1 MTNNEN
7 LAKNKPIGIFDS
19 GIGGLTVVKEVSRRM
34 PQETLCYFGDT
45 ARVPYGT
52 KSADTVKRYCVE
64 ITRFLHSHDAKLVIV
79 ACNTASSVALEEIRN
94 AFPGPVIGV
103 VEPGVRAAIKATKR
117 GRIGVIGTKSTIN
130 SGAYQKKL
138 LELDRSLHIAAA
150 PCPLFVPLAEE
161 GWIDDP
167 ITLEAAKRYLTPL
180 RKENVDV
187 LILGCTHFPLL
198 ENTIRQAI
206 GEDATLINSAE
217 EVSKEV
223 EAILAEKDLCCPQ
236 KAYKDLFYASDDI
249 GGFEKLYHRICGEGN
264 VTFVE
269 APSDFFSI
277 VQEVRRFRGKIFA
290 DVIQWF
296 EPLPPRP
303 INQ

>member
-1 MTNNEN
+1 MNKNECP
-7 LAKNKPIGIFDS
+7 AKNKPIGIFDS
-19 GIGGLTVVKEVSRRM
+19 GIGGLTVVKEISRRM

-52 KSADTVKRYCVE
+52 KSAETVKRYSVE
-64 ITRFLHSHDAKLVIV
+64 ITRFLHSHDSKIVIV

-94 AFPGPVIGV
+94 AFPGPAIGV
-103 VEPGVRAAIKATKR
+103 VEPGVRAALRATKN

-161 GWIDDP
+161 GWVDDP
-167 ITLEAAKRYLTPL
+167 ITLETAKRYLTPL
-180 RKENVDV
+180 RGENVDV

-198 ENTIRQAI
+198 EGIIRQAM
-206 GEDATLINSAE
+206 GGNVTLINSAE
-217 EVSKEV
+217 EVSREV
-223 EAILAEKDLCCPQ
+223 EAILKENNLFSPRKT
-236 KAYKDLFYASDDI
+236 YKDLFYASDDI
-249 GGFEKLYHRICGEGN
+249 AGFEKLHRRICGKGD
-264 VTFVE
+264 VSFVE
-269 APSDFFSI
+269 APSDFFAI

-290 DVIQWF
+290 DAIQWF
-296 EPLPPRP
+296 EPLP
-303 INQ
+303 